1 MRCGGGPNRN
11 FRDLFAQNSSLST
24 FHSSID
30 IHIMSAA
37 LPLKRVPVALIGL
50 GGVGAAVLGQLLAP
64 PLSSRFQLI
73 LIANSRLSL
82 SLPLPSGPLTPVNF
96 RPILE
101 QYGVTLDLSSVIS
114 ILANHS
120 DGPGVLID
128 STASEILPG
137 MYPQILGMGISVVT
151 PNKKGA
157 SGSLDLYESIRAA
170 TYPNSRALYYGEA
183 TVGAGLPI
191 LSTLK
196 DLVETGDEIIKVEG
210 VFSGTLSYIFNEFS
224 KAEGGDVKF
233 SEVVKIAKDNGY
245 TVSWDCPSGSADP
258 LPPIHLF

>member
-1 MRCGGGPNRN
+1 
-11 FRDLFAQNSSLST
+11 
-24 FHSSID
+24 
-30 IHIMSAA
+30 
-37 LPLKRVPVALIGL
+37 
-50 GGVGAAVLGQLLAP
+50 
-64 PLSSRFQLI
+64 
-73 LIANSRLSL
+73 
-82 SLPLPSGPLTPVNF
+82 
-96 RPILE
+96 
-101 QYGVTLDLSSVIS
+101 VIS

-183 TVGAGLPI
+183 TVGAGLPV

-245 TVSWDCPSGSADP
+245 TVSPAILTHTRADDP
-258 LPPIHLF
+258 GAGPEG